1 MTDHRNIVFHQGAL
15 GDFLLA
21 LPVIEGLWRASRDLR
36 LDFWSRQ
43 AHLALLYGKPYVGAT
58 FDAGGP
64 EWLPFFQDDAGG
76 DPPLPRGVDDAQRI
90 WIFGQDSSAR
100 VAERLRSRAQAPT
113 HWIQSFPGEGQ
124 KQQHTTDFLEAQVRS
139 CGQPLV
145 MEPLCLIP
153 DPRELGDLRERIGRS
168 WLEDRR
174 RLVVVHPGSGGLRK
188 IWPLPRWGALMQ
200 WLGGWGDVQVLLV
213 LGPADGRIRS
223 FVSEWEQRGRVGVLE
238 GLSLPALA
246 ALLSMA
252 NLYIGNDS
260 GVTHLAAAT
269 GAPVVA
275 VFGPTNPVVWG
286 PRGPEISVYEDS
298 WSAEEILAPLPSERA
313 RLSVDAL
320 SSIIRRKLETPGGR
334 G

>member
-1 MTDHRNIVFHQGAL
+1 
-15 GDFLLA
+15 
-21 LPVIEGLWRASRDLR
+21 
-36 LDFWSRQ
+36 
-43 AHLALLYGKPYVGAT
+43 
-58 FDAGGP
+58 
-64 EWLPFFQDDAGG
+64 
-76 DPPLPRGVDDAQRI
+76 
-90 WIFGQDSSAR
+90 
-100 VAERLRSRAQAPT
+100 
-113 HWIQSFPGEGQ
+113 
-124 KQQHTTDFLEAQVRS
+124 
-139 CGQPLV
+139 
-145 MEPLCLIP
+145 
-153 DPRELGDLRERIGRS
+153 
-168 WLEDRR
+168 
-174 RLVVVHPGSGGLRK
+174 
-188 IWPLPRWGALMQ
+188 
-200 WLGGWGDVQVLLV
+200 
-213 LGPADGRIRS
+213 
-223 FVSEWEQRGRVGVLE
+223 VGVLE